1 MANVHLSIDD
11 ANNEFKLRERRFN
24 YTTPT
29 SFLELIQFYSKLLNE
44 KQGAIIDSIAR
55 LERGLSTM
63 TETTNKVDMLKEK
76 LVLTMENVKVEEKN
90 TDELIQVVNKEAEE
104 AEIEQATAQTQ
115 EDETNIIANAAQAK
129 MDAANVQLE
138 AAVPAMQAAEAAVD
152 CLAVSAIV
160 EFSAF
165 SAPPNGCELVTRA
178 V

>member
-44 KQGAIIDSIAR
+44 KQGAIIDSISR

-76 LVLTMENVKVEEKN
+76 LVLTMENVRIEEKN

-104 AEIEQATAQTQ
+104 AEIEQAIAQKQ
-115 EDETNIIANAAQAK
+115 EDETNIIANAA
-129 MDAANVQLE
+129 
-138 AAVPAMQAAEAAVD
+138 
-152 CLAVSAIV
+152 
-160 EFSAF
+160 
-165 SAPPNGCELVTRA
+165 
-178 V
+178 